1 MPKKDYLVI
10 DIETMPDLS
19 KVDMLPEPSISKVLK
34 DPIKIKEAQENAIL
48 EQISKMALKPETG
61 IIACIGYGNITNGD
75 IHIENE
81 KEMLESFFKRISGK
95 TIVTFNGI
103 NFDLPFIYKRAM
115 LLNVDVPYSL
125 ESFIKHY
132 STTFHVDLMQIWSG
146 WSSQGFVSLDYLSSL
161 ILGKKKVDFDFK
173 EIPELLKTSNGIKRL
188 SDYCLKDIE
197 LTTELFNKMKGY
209 LFND

>member
-19 KVDMLPEPSISKVLK
+19 KINFLPEPSVDSRLK
-34 DPIKIKEAQENAIL
+34 DTAKIEEALQTARQK
-48 EQISKMALKPETG
+48 QIEKMALQAETG
-61 IIACIGYGNITNGD
+61 MIACIGYSENSVLHCD
-75 IHIENE
+75 ILPE
-81 KEMLESFFKRISGK
+81 KEMLENFFKRISGK
-95 TIVTFNGI
+95 TLVTFNGI
-103 NFDLPFIYKRAM
+103 GFDLPFIYKRAM
-115 LLNVDVPYSL
+115 ILGVEVPYSI
-125 ESFIKHY
+125 EHFIKRY

-146 WSSQGFVSLDYLSSL
+146 WSSQGYVSLDYLSSL

-173 EIPELLKTSNGIKRL
+173 QIPELLK
-188 SDYCLKDIE
+188 SDQGKEKLKEYCLKDIE

>member
-19 KVDMLPEPSISKVLK
+19 KVNMLPEPSVDSRLK
-34 DPIKIKEAQENAIL
+34 DPAKIEEALQTARQK
-48 EQISKMALKPETG
+48 QIEKMALNAETG
-61 IIACIGYGNITNGD
+61 IIACIGYGNITNSVVSVHD
-75 IHIENE
+75 E
-81 KEMLESFFKRISGK
+81 KQMIKFFFKEALPK
-95 TIVTFNGI
+95 TLVTFNGI

-115 LLNVDVPYSL
+115 ILGVEAPYSI
-125 ESFIKHY
+125 ERYIKRY

-173 EIPELLKTSNGIKRL
+173 QIPELLKSEQGKEKL
-188 SDYCLKDIE
+188 KEYCLKDVE

>member
-10 DIETMPDLS
+10 DIETMPDLG
-19 KVDMLPEPSISKVLK
+19 KVAMLSEPSIDSRLK
-34 DPIKIKEAQENAIL
+34 DPAKIEEALQSAKQK
-48 EQISKMALKPETG
+48 QIEKMALNAETG

-95 TIVTFNGI
+95 TLVTFNGI

-115 LLNVDVPYSL
+115 ILGVEAPYSI
-125 ESFIKHY
+125 ERYIKRY

-161 ILGKKKVDFDFK
+161 ILGKKKIDFDFK
-173 EIPELLKTSNGIKRL
+173 EIPELLESEQGKEKL
-188 SDYCLKDIE
+188 KEYCLKDVE